1 MTNQLLAELEMA
13 NREITRLNNI
23 ISHIYKELRNFDV
36 CGDMGVS
43 IQISYLEEYLE
54 KEIETLEEEYLKE
67 LKENKQ

>member
-1 MTNQLLAELEMA
+1 MTNQLLDELEMA